1 MAEFTNK
8 KDDKEIV
15 VAKSQTSG
23 SSTVR
28 VRGSLFKYY
37 IHDGIDI
44 CRLQLFGELTQAE
57 VPELSGCWRTA
68 KTILGDRK
76 LILDLQRL
84 AAADEA
90 GKQWLVAMTAE
101 GAICQ
106 PDSFLRDGFRAQA
119 ESPRPVRP
127 SFFARLYSLF
137 RGSRVIPAQSS
148 TQAQ

>member
-8 KDDKEIV
+8 KADKESV
-15 VAKSQTSG
+15 VAGSETS
-23 SSTVR
+23 SLSTVR

-37 IHDGIDI
+37 IHDGIDA
-44 CRLQLFGELTQAE
+44 CRFQLFGELTQAE

-68 KTILGDRK
+68 KTILGNRK
-76 LILDLQRL
+76 LIFDLQRL
-84 AAADEA
+84 ASADEA

-106 PDSFLRDGFRAQA
+106 PDSVLRDGFRAQT

-127 SFFARLYSLF
+127 GFFARLYSLF
-137 RGSRVIPAQSS
+137 RGSRVIPAESS